1 MEKELCC
8 VVHSRKTNKFIFSF
22 EYKTPRMTMLN
33 IESQKAKKI
42 TIVPEETVGEEFIF
56 AETDQ
61 CVWSE
66 EKKKLYII
74 TASHQFYELKINT
87 DTTTEEKLCLE
98 DYECLPHS
106 ISSSSLKCMEGDIYS
121 FGGIKK

>member
-1 MEKELCC
+1 M
-8 VVHSRKTNKFIFSF
+8 
-22 EYKTPRMTMLN
+22 
-33 IESQKAKKI
+33 
-42 TIVPEETVGEEFIF
+42 GEEFIF

-98 DYECLPHS
+98 DYECLPQS
-106 ISSSSLKCMEGDIYS
+106 ISSSSFKCMEGDIYS